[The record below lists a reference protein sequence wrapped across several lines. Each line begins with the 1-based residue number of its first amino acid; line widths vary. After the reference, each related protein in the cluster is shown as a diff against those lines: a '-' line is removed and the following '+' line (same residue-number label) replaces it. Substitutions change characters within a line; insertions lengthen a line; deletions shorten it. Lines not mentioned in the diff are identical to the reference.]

1 MAEIESSST
10 TELNQTPHRG
20 NMHIYISGPL
30 QGSTDLGAARDFYDE
45 LAAIVSSVGHDPYV
59 PHHSTDPVAAGGLSA
74 RTVFA
79 TDVSALN
86 SADAVIAHIGLPST
100 GVGAEIALATAS
112 GRRVLGLKRR
122 GEKGSRFA
130 EGLIADAG
138 GVIAEFEGEGELAA
152 AVEHWLGMP
161 RSWFGDPVSVV
172 THTRAV
178 A

>member
-1 MAEIESSST
+1 M
-10 TELNQTPHRG
+10 R
-20 NMHIYISGPL
+20 IYISGPL
-30 QGSTDLGAARDFYDE
+30 QGSTDLGVARDFYDE
-45 LAAIVSSVGHDPYV
+45 LADIVTSLGHEAYV

-86 SADAVIAHIGLPST
+86 NAEAVIAHIGLPST
-100 GVGAEIALATAS
+100 GVGAEVALATGS
-112 GRRVLGLKRR
+112 GRRVLGLKRQ

-138 GVIAEFEGEGELAA
+138 GIVSEFDGRAQLVD

-161 RSWFGDPVSVV
+161 RTWFGEPATVT